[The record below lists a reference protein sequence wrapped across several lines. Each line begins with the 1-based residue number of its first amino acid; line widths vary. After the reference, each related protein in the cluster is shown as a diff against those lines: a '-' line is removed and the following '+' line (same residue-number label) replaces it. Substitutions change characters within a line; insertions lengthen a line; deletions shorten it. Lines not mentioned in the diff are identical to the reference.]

1 MKNRDYKNFIENE
14 YFHIYN
20 RGVGKMNIFLDDQDK
35 SVFMSRLHENIYP
48 EKAKLEINIGGK
60 KKKIERKLLPSNSF
74 ELVSFCLMPNHFH
87 LLIKQLTNLPISKL
101 VSKICTSYSMYF
113 NKKYGRVG
121 SLFQDAFKAVQ
132 IETNQQLLWLSLYIH
147 ENPSKAGIVENLEKY
162 KWSSFLEYIG
172 LSKGICKKD
181 IILGQYK
188 NRSEYLSHFKNLK
201 EKEQVQNNLIGIQD
215 LLIDDDN

>member
-87 LLIKQLTNLPISKL
+87 LLS
-101 VSKICTSYSMYF
+101 
-113 NKKYGRVG
+113 
-121 SLFQDAFKAVQ
+121 
-132 IETNQQLLWLSLYIH
+132 
-147 ENPSKAGIVENLEKY
+147 
-162 KWSSFLEYIG
+162 
-172 LSKGICKKD
+172 
-181 IILGQYK
+181 
-188 NRSEYLSHFKNLK
+188 
-201 EKEQVQNNLIGIQD
+201 NN
-215 LLIDDDN
+215 